1 MNQKI
6 SIQELIAL
14 NNTPKAKALV
24 VKYGYKPAR
33 SYNDLIKKLIILT
46 REHREDA
53 LKELVE
59 IHPHKE
65 LILNYSIQNPI
76 IEEVKS
82 NCNGDT
88 ICSKCMQ
95 KQQFSN
101 FEGELSP
108 NKLDLSKNT
117 ELNNDWKSMLPIIGV
132 TSLVTASLVILITR
146 GK

>member
-6 SIQELIAL
+6 SLQELIAL
-14 NNTPKAKALV
+14 NNTPKAKALI

-33 SYNDLIKKLIILT
+33 SYNDLIKKLIIFT

-76 IEEVKS
+76 TEEVKS

-95 KQQFSN
+95 KEKFNS
-101 FEGELSP
+101 FEGELTP
-108 NKLDLSKNT
+108 NKLDSNKNIA
-117 ELNNDWKSMLPIIGV
+117 LNNDWKSMLPIIGV